1 MKINFILPQ
10 KVKITIENEE
20 EVEITESCRAK
31 KKKDNPFSQDSAF
44 LAVSL
49 IQLNKIKIFLSNAE
63 RSGLTL
69 TFEKV
74 EMII

>member
-1 MKINFILPQ
+1 MKINLILPQ
-10 KVKITIENEE
+10 KVRITIENEE

-49 IQLNKIKIFLSNAE
+49 FQLNKIKIFLSNAE

-69 TFEKV
+69 TFDKV
-74 EMII
+74 AIFM